1 MATISEWR
9 AVGFFSFLASTSI
22 DSTVHD
28 FVIACTPNGQRFC
41 EIYAQLNMRA
51 NMLVI

>member
-28 FVIACTPNGQRFC
+28 FVIAAAVVCTVC
-41 EIYAQLNMRA
+41 S
-51 NMLVI
+51 